1 MEDFRFRLGDSQRCW
16 DGETLKSPLIL
27 RFYHYETYHFMRR
40 RRHLQE
46 NDKIRKGKQGRS
58 FYVVS
63 KKWPHFVV
71 VFLLKSLVGD
81 KGGAVIKWLFC

>member
-1 MEDFRFRLGDSQRCW
+1 MK
-16 DGETLKSPLIL
+16 TPLIL
-27 RFYHYETYHFMRR
+27 RFYHYKTYHFMRR
-40 RRHLQE
+40 RRHLQK
-46 NDKIRKGKQGRS
+46 NDKIKKRKQGRS

-81 KGGAVIKWLFC
+81 KGCAVIKWLLC